1 MRLNRGRLS
10 RTEIRFARAMGYCP
24 GVENA
29 LRKVREALASGPHPI
44 FTLGPL
50 IHNEQVTGELEKEG
64 VRAIE
69 DLSPVEGGTVIL
81 RSHGTPVEEVLEAE
95 KRASVVV
102 DATCPFV
109 AKAQEAALAFAK
121 EGRQVFVVGDENHPE
136 VKAILARAGR
146 HARAVTSVADL
157 AGIEVSPRVGVLAQT
172 TVRERDFLEVVSA
185 LKERAGDVVEAS
197 TICPATRQR
206 QEATLELAAQSDLV
220 LVVGAKTSANCRQLL
235 KIARETGTDA
245 YLVGTAGEIR
255 SSWLRGRKVV
265 GITSGASTPDRI
277 VKEVAGKLEEMEKE
291 LRREEREQE
300 ETPTP
305 PSRELEEAA
314 ETRESAQ
321 ETPELPR
328 EIPGG
333 EEMLHQFPEIRQGD
347 IIKGTVVSVDE
358 NGALVDVGLKSEG
371 FIPAGEISRRGVPEQ
386 EVKAGDEISVY
397 VLSVDSGEGGLRL
410 SKRRADEELAWQ
422 RLENARVEGKT
433 IEAPVIQEVKGGLV
447 VDVGVRGFVPAS
459 QVERGYVS
467 DLKKYVGKT
476 LRMKVLELDRRKNRV
491 ILSQRVVLEEEHER
505 LKQETWA
512 TIAEGQVRHGV
523 VKGVTDFG
531 VFVDLGG
538 VDGLLHISELAWGRV
553 RHPSEVV
560 KEGDEIDVMVLRV
573 DKEKGKISLGR
584 KQVLPDPWDQAE
596 SKYPA
601 GSVVTGTVTRI
612 APFGAFVELEPG
624 VEGLV
629 HISEL
634 SFERVTRPEDVV
646 KVGDT
651 VRARVL
657 RVRPAE
663 RRIALSIKEAD
674 VEIDEEARKVAA
686 PRTDETERTEPA
698 GEPGAETGEGKNPAY
713 EA

>member
-1 MRLNRGRLS
+1 M
-10 RTEIRFARAMGYCP
+10 MGYCP

-29 LRKVREALASGPHPI
+29 LRKVREALLNGPRPV
-44 FTLGPL
+44 FSLGPL
-50 IHNEQVTGELEKEG
+50 IHNEHVTGELAEAG
-64 VRAIE
+64 VRVVDDPSA
-69 DLSPVEGGTVIL
+69 VEGGTVIL
-81 RSHGTPVEEVLEAE
+81 RTHGTPLEEARRAAE
-95 KRASVVV
+95 RASNVV

-109 AKAQEAALAFAK
+109 ARAQDAASRFRE

-136 VKAILARAGR
+136 VKAILARAGDN
-146 HARAVTSVADL
+146 AKAVASPAD
-157 AGIEVSPRVGVLAQT
+157 IENQKISGKVGVLAQT
-172 TVRERDFLEVVSA
+172 TAREEDFLDVVDA
-185 LKERAGDVVEAS
+185 LKKRGADVAEAS
-197 TICPATRQR
+197 TICPATRER
-206 QEATLELAAQSDLV
+206 QKATLELAKECDLV
-220 LVVGAKTSANCRQLL
+220 LVVGGRTSANCGQLL
-235 KIARETGTDA
+235 KIARQAGTEA
-245 YLVGTAGEIR
+245 YLVGTAGEVK
-255 SSWLRGRKVV
+255 SEWLRGKKVV

-277 VKEVAGKLEEMEKE
+277 VKEVAGKLEELEKNVHLE
-291 LRREEREQE
+291 DQPKE
-300 ETPTP
+300 ETPTTASQEP
-305 PSRELEEAA
+305 EKLGEPGEPAGG
-314 ETRESAQ
+314 TRGHADEM
-321 ETPELPR
+321 PD
-328 EIPGG
+328 GK
-333 EEMLHQFPEIRQGD
+333 EMLEKLPEVRQGD
-347 IIKGTVVSVDE
+347 IIKGTVVSIDE
-358 NGALVDVGLKSEG
+358 NGAMVDVGLKSEG
-371 FIPAGEISRRGVPEQ
+371 FIPASEISRRGAPDQ
-386 EVKAGDEISVY
+386 EIKPGDEISVY

-467 DLKKYVGKT
+467 DLGKYVGKT

-505 LKQETWA
+505 LKEETWA
-512 TIAEGQVRHGV
+512 TIAEGQIRHGV
-523 VKGVTDFG
+523 VKGITDFG

-538 VDGLLHISELAWGRV
+538 VDGLLQISELAWGRV

-584 KQVLPDPWDQAE
+584 KQVLPDPWDTVE

-601 GSVVTGTVTRI
+601 GSVVTGVVTRI

-634 SFERVTRPEDVV
+634 SYERVARPEDVV

-651 VRARVL
+651 VRAKVL

-663 RRIALSIKEAD
+663 RRIALSIREAD
-674 VEIDEEARKVAA
+674 VDIEPELKAASSVQQEKQDAAQTGAASGDEEA
-686 PRTDETERTEPA
+686 PERVS
-698 GEPGAETGEGKNPAY
+698 
-713 EA
+713 

>member
-1 MRLNRGRLS
+1 
-10 RTEIRFARAMGYCP
+10 MGYCP

-29 LRKVREALASGPHPI
+29 LRKVQEALLNGPRPI
-44 FTLGPL
+44 FSLGPL
-50 IHNEQVTGELEKEG
+50 IHNEHVTGELEEAG
-64 VRAIE
+64 VRVID
-69 DLSPVEGGTVIL
+69 DLSVVDGGTVIL
-81 RSHGTPVEEVLEAE
+81 RSHGTPVEEVLEAA
-95 KRASVVV
+95 KRASNVV

-109 AKAQEAALAFAK
+109 ARAQDAASRFRE

-136 VKAILARAGR
+136 VKAILARAGDK
-146 HARAVTSVADL
+146 ARALASAAD
-157 AGIEVSPRVGVLAQT
+157 IENQEISGKVGVLSQT
-172 TVRERDFLEVVSA
+172 TAREQDFLDVVSA
-185 LKERAGDVVEAS
+185 LKKRAADVVEAS
-197 TICPATRQR
+197 TICPATRER
-206 QEATLELAAQSDLV
+206 QEATLELARQCDLV
-220 LVVGAKTSANCRQLL
+220 LVVGGKTSANCRQLL
-235 KIARETGTDA
+235 KIARQAGTEA
-245 YLVGTAGEIR
+245 YLVGTAGEIK
-255 SSWLRGRKVV
+255 SQWLRGKKVV

-277 VKEVAGKLEEMEKE
+277 VKEVAGKLEELEKNVH
-291 LRREEREQE
+291 REDQE
-300 ETPTP
+300 KQETPTT
-305 PSRELEEAA
+305 PSQEPEKPG
-314 ETRESAQ
+314 ETEPAQ
-321 ETPELPR
+321 ETRDQANEVA
-328 EIPGG
+328 GG
-333 EEMLHQFPEIRQGD
+333 EEMLKELPEVRQGD

-358 NGALVDVGLKSEG
+358 NGAMVDVGLKSEG
-371 FIPAGEISRRGVPEQ
+371 FIPAGEISRRGAPDQ
-386 EVKAGDEISVY
+386 EIKPGDEVSVY

-467 DLKKYVGKT
+467 DLRKYVGKT

-505 LKQETWA
+505 LKEETWA
-512 TIAEGQVRHGV
+512 TIAEGQIRHGV
-523 VKGVTDFG
+523 VKGITDFG

-553 RHPSEVV
+553 HHPSEVV

-584 KQVLPDPWDQAE
+584 KQVLPDPWDTVE

-601 GSVVTGTVTRI
+601 GSVVSGTVTRI

-634 SFERVTRPEDVV
+634 SYERVTRPEDVV
-646 KVGDT
+646 KVGET
-651 VRARVL
+651 VRAKVL

-663 RRIALSIKEAD
+663 RRIALSIREAD
-674 VEIDEEARKVAA
+674 VEIEPEAGAAALPRKDEAEEK
-686 PRTDETERTEPA
+686 TEPD
-698 GEPGAETGEGKNPAY
+698 GESGPEGP
-713 EA
+713 EAKSEPEI